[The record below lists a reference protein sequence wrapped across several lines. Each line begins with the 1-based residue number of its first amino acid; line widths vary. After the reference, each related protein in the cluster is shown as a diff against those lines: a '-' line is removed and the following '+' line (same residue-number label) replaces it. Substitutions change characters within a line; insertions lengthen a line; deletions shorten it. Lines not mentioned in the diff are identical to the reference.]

1 MTESLTMSNE
11 LTQPAKTPLIH
22 KIAVVLGMMTLMG
35 GTLTGVMTYMNVGYS
50 DSFFSD
56 WLRSFLMA
64 IVVLM
69 PTGMVMMTLMTKLV
83 GKLFSRASE
92 KQKNLVV
99 GVFMA
104 LIMESVMAFITAA
117 NNIGFEDVSLFG
129 SAWLKGLFAALP
141 VAMVLMTITSMTIKP
156 KIERFLKSE

>member
-69 PTGMVMMTLMTKLV
+69 PTGMMRLMTKLV

-117 NNIGFEDVSLFG
+117 NNIGFEDVSVFG
-129 SAWLKGLFAALP
+129 TAWLKGLFAALP

>member
-117 NNIGFEDVSLFG
+117 HNIGFKDVSVFG
-129 SAWLKGLFAALP
+129 AAWLKGLFAALP